1 MIILFSL
8 IRDLFEEWG
17 GNKAALRAHG
27 WPIAN
32 KFNAVNVKK
41 RLKLALLPT
50 DRLLNYTHKKRAFRL
65 MPVS

>member
-8 IRDLFEEWG
+8 IRGLFEEWG
-17 GNKAALRAHG
+17 GNKAALRAHS

-41 RLKLALLPT
+41 
-50 DRLLNYTHKKRAFRL
+50 
-65 MPVS
+65 